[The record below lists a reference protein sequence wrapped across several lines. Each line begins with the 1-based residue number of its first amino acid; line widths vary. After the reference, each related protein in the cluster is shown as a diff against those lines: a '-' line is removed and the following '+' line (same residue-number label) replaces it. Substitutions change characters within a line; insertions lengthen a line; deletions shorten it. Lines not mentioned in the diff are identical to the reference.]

1 MNFKHVFMK
10 SIFALFSFFIA
21 IGSYTAQSNFTVF
34 NNGGQKFFLIMNGI
48 KQNSLAQTN
57 VEVSGVKNGGYSVKL
72 IFEDGKTGDIDKNFF
87 IESASDI
94 NTKIVFKKGKGKLQL
109 VSMVPTVS
117 AQSGSDVVIFRPDN
131 NAVYSD
137 TPVITER
144 PSDRPVIT
152 QTITTETITQSTG
165 NGNAGIQ
172 INVSG
177 TEGQTP
183 NNAAPN
189 GTQGGNGS
197 IGISIADP
205 ISGENINL
213 NVGVNIND
221 GTTTNGQTN
230 INQNTSRPNG
240 AAVNVT
246 INGNGGLNEKPNTAV
261 IQNSTTTTITTT
273 TSSNT
278 STNVTP
284 ANNTP
289 NPIAPPATVSGCK
302 NTLTNSTVFIEDLKL
317 QSFEDDRVDALKL
330 ALVNTCLY
338 SVDAEKIM
346 DLFTFDANQLSAAKL
361 LFDRL
366 LDKDKASSLTK
377 HITFD
382 STKME
387 FRNYISGKN

>member
-1 MNFKHVFMK
+1 MK
-10 SIFALFSFFIA
+10 LAICFCIISSCFF
-21 IGSYTAQSNFTVF
+21 AQSNFTVF

-117 AQSGSDVVIFRPDN
+117 YSGSDVVIFRPDN

-152 QTITTETITQSTG
+152 QTITTQTITQSTG

-177 TEGQTP
+177 TEGQTL
-183 NNAAPN
+183 NNATPN

-205 ISGENINL
+205 ISGENINM

-230 INQNTSRPNG
+230 INQN
-240 AAVNVT
+240 
-246 INGNGGLNEKPNTAV
+246 
-261 IQNSTTTTITTT
+261 STTTTITTI
-273 TSSNT
+273 TSSNA
-278 STNVTP
+278 STNATP
-284 ANNTP
+284 ANTTP
-289 NPIAPPATVSGCK
+289 NPVAPAATVSGCK

-338 SVDAEKIM
+338 AADAEKIM

-366 LDKDKASSLTK
+366 LDKDKASTLTK

>member
-1 MNFKHVFMK
+1 MK
-10 SIFALFSFFIA
+10 LAICFCIISSCFF
-21 IGSYTAQSNFTVF
+21 AQSNFTVF

-87 IESASDI
+87 IESSSDI

-230 INQNTSRPNG
+230 INQNS
-240 AAVNVT
+240 
-246 INGNGGLNEKPNTAV
+246 
-261 IQNSTTTTITTT
+261 STTTITTT

-278 STNVTP
+278 STNATP
-284 ANNTP
+284 ANTTP
-289 NPIAPPATVSGCK
+289 NPVAPAATVSGCK

-338 SVDAEKIM
+338 AEDAEKII

>member
-1 MNFKHVFMK
+1 
-10 SIFALFSFFIA
+10 
-21 IGSYTAQSNFTVF
+21 
-34 NNGGQKFFLIMNGI
+34 MNGI

-109 VSMVPTVS
+109 VSMVPMVS

-144 PSDRPVIT
+144 PSDRPQVIT
-152 QTITTETITQSTG
+152 QTITTQTITQSTG

-183 NNAAPN
+183 NNATQN

-205 ISGENINL
+205 ISGENINM
-213 NVGVNIND
+213 NVGVTIND
-221 GTTTNGQTN
+221 GTN
-230 INQNTSRPNG
+230 INQNS
-240 AAVNVT
+240 
-246 INGNGGLNEKPNTAV
+246 
-261 IQNSTTTTITTT
+261 TTTITTT

-278 STNVTP
+278 STIVTP

-289 NPIAPPATVSGCK
+289 TPVAPAATVSGCK

-338 SVDAEKIM
+338 AADAEKIM

-366 LDKDKASSLTK
+366 LDKDKASTLTK

>member
-1 MNFKHVFMK
+1 MK
-10 SIFALFSFFIA
+10 LAICFCIISSCFF
-21 IGSYTAQSNFTVF
+21 AQSNFTVF

-144 PSDRPVIT
+144 PNDRPVIT
-152 QTITTETITQSTG
+152 ETITTQTITQSTG

-183 NNAAPN
+183 NNATPN

-205 ISGENINL
+205 ISGENINM
-213 NVGVNIND
+213 NVGVNING

-230 INQNTSRPNG
+230 IN
-240 AAVNVT
+240 
-246 INGNGGLNEKPNTAV
+246 
-261 IQNSTTTTITTT
+261 QNSTTTTITTT

-278 STNVTP
+278 STIVTP
-284 ANNTP
+284 ANTTPKPVTQVAVNT
-289 NPIAPPATVSGCK
+289 GCK

-366 LDKDKASSLTK
+366 LDKDKASALTK

>member
-1 MNFKHVFMK
+1 MK
-10 SIFALFSFFIA
+10 LAICFCIISSCFF
-21 IGSYTAQSNFTVF
+21 AQSNFTVF

-137 TPVITER
+137 TPVIT
-144 PSDRPVIT
+144 
-152 QTITTETITQSTG
+152 QTITQSTG

-183 NNAAPN
+183 NNATPN

-205 ISGENINL
+205 ISGENINM
-213 NVGVNIND
+213 NVGVTIND
-221 GTTTNGQTN
+221 GTNTNGQTN
-230 INQNTSRPNG
+230 IN
-240 AAVNVT
+240 
-246 INGNGGLNEKPNTAV
+246 
-261 IQNSTTTTITTT
+261 QNSTTTTITTT

-289 NPIAPPATVSGCK
+289 NPAAPAATVSGCK

-346 DLFTFDANQLSAAKL
+346 DLFTFDANQLSAAIL

-366 LDKDKASSLTK
+366 LDKDKASTLTK

-382 STKME
+382 NTKME

>member
-1 MNFKHVFMK
+1 MK
-10 SIFALFSFFIA
+10 LAICFCIISSCFF
-21 IGSYTAQSNFTVF
+21 AQSNFTVF

-117 AQSGSDVVIFRPDN
+117 AQSSSDVVIFRPDN

-152 QTITTETITQSTG
+152 ETITTQTITQSTG

-183 NNAAPN
+183 NNATPN

-205 ISGENINL
+205 ISGENINM
-213 NVGVNIND
+213 NVGVNING

-230 INQNTSRPNG
+230 INQNS
-240 AAVNVT
+240 
-246 INGNGGLNEKPNTAV
+246 
-261 IQNSTTTTITTT
+261 STTTITTI

-278 STNVTP
+278 STNATP
-284 ANNTP
+284 ANTTP
-289 NPIAPPATVSGCK
+289 NPIAPAATVSGCK

>member
-1 MNFKHVFMK
+1 
-10 SIFALFSFFIA
+10 
-21 IGSYTAQSNFTVF
+21 
-34 NNGGQKFFLIMNGI
+34 MNGI

-117 AQSGSDVVIFRPDN
+117 AQSSSDVVIFRPDN

-137 TPVITER
+137 TPVIMER

-152 QTITTETITQSTG
+152 ETITTQTITQSTG

-213 NVGVNIND
+213 NVGVNING

-230 INQNTSRPNG
+230 INQNS
-240 AAVNVT
+240 
-246 INGNGGLNEKPNTAV
+246 
-261 IQNSTTTTITTT
+261 STTTITTT

-278 STNVTP
+278 STNATP
-284 ANNTP
+284 ANTTPKPVTQVAVNT
-289 NPIAPPATVSGCK
+289 GCK

-366 LDKDKASSLTK
+366 LDKDKASTLTK

>member
-1 MNFKHVFMK
+1 MK
-10 SIFALFSFFIA
+10 LAICFCIISSCFF
-21 IGSYTAQSNFTVF
+21 AQSNFTVF

-183 NNAAPN
+183 NNTTPN

-213 NVGVNIND
+213 NVGVTIND

-230 INQNTSRPNG
+230 INQNS
-240 AAVNVT
+240 
-246 INGNGGLNEKPNTAV
+246 
-261 IQNSTTTTITTT
+261 STTTITTI

-289 NPIAPPATVSGCK
+289 NPVAPAATVSGCK

-317 QSFEDDRVDALKL
+317 QSFEDDRVNALKL

-338 SVDAEKIM
+338 AADAEKIM
-346 DLFTFDANQLSAAKL
+346 DLFTFDANQLSAAIL

-366 LDKDKASSLTK
+366 LDKDKASTLTK

>member
-1 MNFKHVFMK
+1 MK
-10 SIFALFSFFIA
+10 LAICFCIISSCFF
-21 IGSYTAQSNFTVF
+21 AQSNFTVF

-87 IESASDI
+87 IESSSDI

-183 NNAAPN
+183 NNASPN

-213 NVGVNIND
+213 NVGVTIND

-230 INQNTSRPNG
+230 INQNT
-240 AAVNVT
+240 
-246 INGNGGLNEKPNTAV
+246 
-261 IQNSTTTTITTT
+261 TTTTITTT

-278 STNVTP
+278 STNATP

-289 NPIAPPATVSGCK
+289 NPVAPAATVSGCK

-338 SVDAEKIM
+338 AADAEKIM

>member
-1 MNFKHVFMK
+1 MK
-10 SIFALFSFFIA
+10 LAICFCIINSCFF
-21 IGSYTAQSNFTVF
+21 AQSNFTVF

-137 TPVITER
+137 TPA
-144 PSDRPVIT
+144 
-152 QTITTETITQSTG
+152 TTETITQSTG

-230 INQNTSRPNG
+230 INQN
-240 AAVNVT
+240 
-246 INGNGGLNEKPNTAV
+246 
-261 IQNSTTTTITTT
+261 STTTTITTT

-278 STNVTP
+278 STNATP

-289 NPIAPPATVSGCK
+289 NPVAPAATVSGCK

-338 SVDAEKIM
+338 AADAEKIM

>member
-1 MNFKHVFMK
+1 MK
-10 SIFALFSFFIA
+10 LAICFCIISSCFF
-21 IGSYTAQSNFTVF
+21 AQSNFTVF

-144 PSDRPVIT
+144 PNDRPVIT
-152 QTITTETITQSTG
+152 ETITTQTITQSTG

-205 ISGENINL
+205 ISGENINM
-213 NVGVNIND
+213 NVGVTIND

-230 INQNTSRPNG
+230 INQNS
-240 AAVNVT
+240 
-246 INGNGGLNEKPNTAV
+246 
-261 IQNSTTTTITTT
+261 STTTITTT

-278 STNVTP
+278 SSNVTP
-284 ANNTP
+284 ANSTP
-289 NPIAPPATVSGCK
+289 NPVAPAATVSGCK

-338 SVDAEKIM
+338 AADAEKIM

>member
-1 MNFKHVFMK
+1 MK
-10 SIFALFSFFIA
+10 LAICFCIISSCFF
-21 IGSYTAQSNFTVF
+21 AQSNFTVF

-144 PSDRPVIT
+144 PNDRPVIT
-152 QTITTETITQSTG
+152 ETITTQTITQSTG

-183 NNAAPN
+183 NNASPN

-205 ISGENINL
+205 ISGENINM
-213 NVGVNIND
+213 NVGVNING

-230 INQNTSRPNG
+230 NNQNS
-240 AAVNVT
+240 
-246 INGNGGLNEKPNTAV
+246 
-261 IQNSTTTTITTT
+261 STTTITTT

-278 STNVTP
+278 STNATP
-284 ANNTP
+284 ANTTPKPVTQVAVNT
-289 NPIAPPATVSGCK
+289 GCK
-302 NTLTNSTVFIEDLKL
+302 NTLTNSTVFIEDLKR

>member
-1 MNFKHVFMK
+1 MK
-10 SIFALFSFFIA
+10 LAICFCIISSCFF
-21 IGSYTAQSNFTVF
+21 AQSNFTVF

-165 NGNAGIQ
+165 NGNGGIQ

-177 TEGQTP
+177 TEVQTP
-183 NNAAPN
+183 NNATPN

-205 ISGENINL
+205 ISGENINM
-213 NVGVNIND
+213 NVGVTIND

-230 INQNTSRPNG
+230 INQNS
-240 AAVNVT
+240 
-246 INGNGGLNEKPNTAV
+246 
-261 IQNSTTTTITTT
+261 STTTITTI

-289 NPIAPPATVSGCK
+289 NPVAPAATVSGCK

-338 SVDAEKIM
+338 AADAEKIM
-346 DLFTFDANQLSAAKL
+346 DLFTFDANQLSAAIL

-366 LDKDKASSLTK
+366 LDKDKASTLTK

>member
-1 MNFKHVFMK
+1 MK
-10 SIFALFSFFIA
+10 LAICFCIISSCFF
-21 IGSYTAQSNFTVF
+21 AQSNFTVF

-137 TPVITER
+137 TPVIT
-144 PSDRPVIT
+144 
-152 QTITTETITQSTG
+152 QTITQSTG

-183 NNAAPN
+183 NNATPN

-205 ISGENINL
+205 ISGENINM
-213 NVGVNIND
+213 NVGVTIND
-221 GTTTNGQTN
+221 GTNTNGQTN
-230 INQNTSRPNG
+230 INQNS
-240 AAVNVT
+240 
-246 INGNGGLNEKPNTAV
+246 
-261 IQNSTTTTITTT
+261 STTTITTT

-278 STNVTP
+278 STNVKP
-284 ANNTP
+284 ANTTPKPVTQVAVNT
-289 NPIAPPATVSGCK
+289 GCK

-338 SVDAEKIM
+338 AADAEKIM
-346 DLFTFDANQLSAAKL
+346 DLFTFDANQLTAAKL

-366 LDKDKASSLTK
+366 LDKDKASTLTK

>member
-1 MNFKHVFMK
+1 MNFKHILMK
-10 SIFALFSFFIA
+10 SIFALFCFFIA
-21 IGSYTAQSNFTVF
+21 IGSYFAQSNFTVF

-94 NTKIVFKKGKGKLQL
+94 ITKIVFKKGKGKLQL

-144 PSDRPVIT
+144 PSDRPQVIT
-152 QTITTETITQSTG
+152 ETITTQTVTQSTG

-183 NNAAPN
+183 NNATPN

-221 GTTTNGQTN
+221 GTNANGQTN
-230 INQNTSRPNG
+230 IN
-240 AAVNVT
+240 
-246 INGNGGLNEKPNTAV
+246 
-261 IQNSTTTTITTT
+261 QNSTTTTITTT
-273 TSSNT
+273 NT

-284 ANNTP
+284 ANTTP
-289 NPIAPPATVSGCK
+289 NPAAPVSTVSGCK

-338 SVDAEKIM
+338 SADAEKIM

-366 LDKDKASSLTK
+366 LDKDKASALTK

>member
-1 MNFKHVFMK
+1 MK
-10 SIFALFSFFIA
+10 YLFALLFFFIA
-21 IGSYTAQSNFTVF
+21 IESYTAQSNFTVF

-57 VEVSGVKNGGYSVKL
+57 VQVSGVKNGGYSVKL

-94 NTKIVFKKGKGKLQL
+94 NTRIVFKKGKGKLQL
-109 VSMVPTVS
+109 VSMLPTEN
-117 AQSGSDVVIFRPDN
+117 AQSGLDVVIFRPDN

-137 TPVITER
+137 TPA
-144 PSDRPVIT
+144 
-152 QTITTETITQSTG
+152 TTETINQSPG
-165 NGNAGIQ
+165 NGNVGIQ
-172 INVSG
+172 FNVSG
-177 TEGQTP
+177 TGGETP
-183 NNAAPN
+183 NTSTPN
-189 GTQGGNGS
+189 GSQGGNGS

-230 INQNTSRPNG
+230 INQNS
-240 AAVNVT
+240 
-246 INGNGGLNEKPNTAV
+246 
-261 IQNSTTTTITTT
+261 STTTITTI

-278 STNVTP
+278 STNATP
-284 ANNTP
+284 ANTTP
-289 NPIAPPATVSGCK
+289 NPVAPAAAISSCK

-317 QSFEDDRVDALKL
+317 QSFEDDRLDALKL

-338 SVDAEKIM
+338 SADAEKIM

>member
-1 MNFKHVFMK
+1 MK
-10 SIFALFSFFIA
+10 LAICFCIISSCFF
-21 IGSYTAQSNFTVF
+21 AQSNFTVF

-144 PSDRPVIT
+144 PNDRPQVIT
-152 QTITTETITQSTG
+152 ETITTQTITQSTG

-177 TEGQTP
+177 TEGQT
-183 NNAAPN
+183 NNATPN

-205 ISGENINL
+205 ISGENINM
-213 NVGVNIND
+213 NVGVTIND
-221 GTTTNGQTN
+221 GTNTNGQTN
-230 INQNTSRPNG
+230 I
-240 AAVNVT
+240 
-246 INGNGGLNEKPNTAV
+246 

-289 NPIAPPATVSGCK
+289 NPVAPAATVSGCK

>member
-1 MNFKHVFMK
+1 MK
-10 SIFALFSFFIA
+10 SIFALFCFFIA

-144 PSDRPVIT
+144 PNDRPVIT
-152 QTITTETITQSTG
+152 ETITTQTITQSTG

-183 NNAAPN
+183 NNATPN

-205 ISGENINL
+205 ISGENINM
-213 NVGVNIND
+213 NVGVNING

-230 INQNTSRPNG
+230 IN
-240 AAVNVT
+240 
-246 INGNGGLNEKPNTAV
+246 
-261 IQNSTTTTITTT
+261 QNSTTTTITTT

-278 STNVTP
+278 STNVKP
-284 ANNTP
+284 ANTTP
-289 NPIAPPATVSGCK
+289 KPVAPAATVSGCK
-302 NTLTNSTVFIEDLKL
+302 NTLTNSTVFIEDLKR

-366 LDKDKASSLTK
+366 LDKDKASALTK

>member
-1 MNFKHVFMK
+1 MK
-10 SIFALFSFFIA
+10 SIFALFCFFIA

-57 VEVSGVKNGGYSVKL
+57 VQVSGVKNGGYSVKL

-94 NTKIVFKKGKGKLQL
+94 NTRIVFKKGKGKLQL
-109 VSMVPTVS
+109 VSMVPTEN
-117 AQSGSDVVIFRPDN
+117 AQSGLDVVIFRPDN

-137 TPVITER
+137 TPA
-144 PSDRPVIT
+144 
-152 QTITTETITQSTG
+152 TTETINQSPG
-165 NGNAGIQ
+165 NGNVGIQ
-172 INVSG
+172 FNVSG
-177 TEGQTP
+177 TGGETP
-183 NNAAPN
+183 NTSTPN
-189 GTQGGNGS
+189 GSQGGNGS
-197 IGISIADP
+197 IGISFVDP
-205 ISGENINL
+205 MSGENIN
-213 NVGVNIND
+213 VNIDVNNSD

-230 INQNTSRPNG
+230 INQNTLRPNG

-289 NPIAPPATVSGCK
+289 NPVAPAAAISSCK
-302 NTLTNSTVFIEDLKL
+302 NTLTNSSVFIEDLKL
-317 QSFEDDRVDALKL
+317 QSFEDDRLDALKL

-338 SVDAEKIM
+338 SADAEKIM

>member
-1 MNFKHVFMK
+1 MK
-10 SIFALFSFFIA
+10 LAICFCIISSCFF
-21 IGSYTAQSNFTVF
+21 AQSNFTVF

-87 IESASDI
+87 IESSSDI

-183 NNAAPN
+183 NNASPN

-213 NVGVNIND
+213 NVGVTIND

-230 INQNTSRPNG
+230 INQNS
-240 AAVNVT
+240 
-246 INGNGGLNEKPNTAV
+246 
-261 IQNSTTTTITTT
+261 STTTITTT

-278 STNVTP
+278 STNATP
-284 ANNTP
+284 ANTTP
-289 NPIAPPATVSGCK
+289 NPVAPAATVSGCK

-338 SVDAEKIM
+338 AADAEKIM

>member
-1 MNFKHVFMK
+1 MK
-10 SIFALFSFFIA
+10 LAICFCIISSCFF
-21 IGSYTAQSNFTVF
+21 AQSNFTVF

-137 TPVITER
+137 TPVIT
-144 PSDRPVIT
+144 
-152 QTITTETITQSTG
+152 QTITQSTG

-183 NNAAPN
+183 NNATPN

-205 ISGENINL
+205 ISGENINM
-213 NVGVNIND
+213 NVGVTIND
-221 GTTTNGQTN
+221 GTNTNGQTN
-230 INQNTSRPNG
+230 INQNS
-240 AAVNVT
+240 
-246 INGNGGLNEKPNTAV
+246 
-261 IQNSTTTTITTT
+261 STTTITTT

-278 STNVTP
+278 STNVKP
-284 ANNTP
+284 ANTTPKPVTQVAVNT
-289 NPIAPPATVSGCK
+289 GCK

-338 SVDAEKIM
+338 AADAEKIM
-346 DLFTFDANQLSAAKL
+346 DLFTFDANQLTAAIL

-366 LDKDKASSLTK
+366 LDKDKASTLTK

>member
-1 MNFKHVFMK
+1 MK
-10 SIFALFSFFIA
+10 SIFALFCFFIA

-144 PSDRPVIT
+144 PNDRPVIT
-152 QTITTETITQSTG
+152 ETITTQTITQSTG

-177 TEGQTP
+177 TEGQTL
-183 NNAAPN
+183 NNATPN

-205 ISGENINL
+205 ISGENINM
-213 NVGVNIND
+213 NVGVNING

-230 INQNTSRPNG
+230 INQNS
-240 AAVNVT
+240 
-246 INGNGGLNEKPNTAV
+246 
-261 IQNSTTTTITTT
+261 STTTITTT

-278 STNVTP
+278 STNVKP
-284 ANNTP
+284 ANTTPKPITQVAVNT
-289 NPIAPPATVSGCK
+289 GCK
-302 NTLTNSTVFIEDLKL
+302 NTLTNSTVFIEDLKR

-366 LDKDKASSLTK
+366 LDKDKASALTN

>member
-1 MNFKHVFMK
+1 MK
-10 SIFALFSFFIA
+10 SIFALFCFFIA

-144 PSDRPVIT
+144 PNDRPQVIT
-152 QTITTETITQSTG
+152 ETITTQTITQSTG

-183 NNAAPN
+183 NNATPN
-189 GTQGGNGS
+189 GAQGGNGS

-205 ISGENINL
+205 ISGENINM
-213 NVGVNIND
+213 NVGVTIND

-230 INQNTSRPNG
+230 INQNS
-240 AAVNVT
+240 
-246 INGNGGLNEKPNTAV
+246 
-261 IQNSTTTTITTT
+261 STTTITTT

-278 STNVTP
+278 STNATP
-284 ANNTP
+284 ANTTP
-289 NPIAPPATVSGCK
+289 NPVAPAATVSGCK

-366 LDKDKASSLTK
+366 LDKDKASTLTK

>member
-1 MNFKHVFMK
+1 MNIKHTLMK
-10 SIFALFSFFIA
+10 SIFALFCFFIA

-144 PSDRPVIT
+144 PNDRPVIT
-152 QTITTETITQSTG
+152 ETITTQTITQSTG

-205 ISGENINL
+205 ISGENINM

-230 INQNTSRPNG
+230 INQNS
-240 AAVNVT
+240 
-246 INGNGGLNEKPNTAV
+246 
-261 IQNSTTTTITTT
+261 STTTITTT

-278 STNVTP
+278 STNVKP
-284 ANNTP
+284 ANTTPKPVTQVAVNT
-289 NPIAPPATVSGCK
+289 GCK

>member
-1 MNFKHVFMK
+1 MK
-10 SIFALFSFFIA
+10 SIFALFCFFIA

-57 VEVSGVKNGGYSVKL
+57 VQVSGVKNGGYSVKL

-94 NTKIVFKKGKGKLQL
+94 NTRIVFKKGKGKLQL
-109 VSMVPTVS
+109 VSMVPTEN
-117 AQSGSDVVIFRPDN
+117 AQSGLDVVIFRPDN

-137 TPVITER
+137 TPA
-144 PSDRPVIT
+144 
-152 QTITTETITQSTG
+152 TTETINQSPG
-165 NGNAGIQ
+165 NGNVGIQ
-172 INVSG
+172 FNVSG
-177 TEGQTP
+177 TGGETP
-183 NNAAPN
+183 NTSTPN
-189 GTQGGNGS
+189 GSQGGNGS
-197 IGISIADP
+197 IGISFVDP
-205 ISGENINL
+205 MSGENIN
-213 NVGVNIND
+213 VNIDVNNSD
-221 GTTTNGQTN
+221 GTSNNGQTN
-230 INQNTSRPNG
+230 INQN
-240 AAVNVT
+240 
-246 INGNGGLNEKPNTAV
+246 
-261 IQNSTTTTITTT
+261 STDTITTP
-273 TSSNT
+273 SST
-278 STNVTP
+278 TP

-289 NPIAPPATVSGCK
+289 NPVAPAAAISSCK
-302 NTLTNSTVFIEDLKL
+302 NTLTNSSVFIEDLKL
-317 QSFEDDRVDALKL
+317 QSFEDDRLDALKL

-338 SVDAEKIM
+338 SADAEKIM

>member
-1 MNFKHVFMK
+1 
-10 SIFALFSFFIA
+10 
-21 IGSYTAQSNFTVF
+21 
-34 NNGGQKFFLIMNGI
+34 
-48 KQNSLAQTN
+48 
-57 VEVSGVKNGGYSVKL
+57 
-72 IFEDGKTGDIDKNFF
+72 
-87 IESASDI
+87 
-94 NTKIVFKKGKGKLQL
+94 
-109 VSMVPTVS
+109 MVPTVS
-117 AQSGSDVVIFRPDN
+117 AQSSSDVVIFRPDN

-137 TPVITER
+137 TPVIMER

-152 QTITTETITQSTG
+152 ETITTQTITQSTG

-213 NVGVNIND
+213 NVGVNING

-230 INQNTSRPNG
+230 INQNS
-240 AAVNVT
+240 
-246 INGNGGLNEKPNTAV
+246 
-261 IQNSTTTTITTT
+261 STTTITTT

-278 STNVTP
+278 STNATP
-284 ANNTP
+284 ANTTPKPVTQVAVNT
-289 NPIAPPATVSGCK
+289 GCK

-366 LDKDKASSLTK
+366 LDKDKASTLTK

>member
-1 MNFKHVFMK
+1 MK
-10 SIFALFSFFIA
+10 LAICFCIISSCFF
-21 IGSYTAQSNFTVF
+21 AQSNFTVF

-144 PSDRPVIT
+144 PNDRPVIT
-152 QTITTETITQSTG
+152 ETITTQTITQSTG

-183 NNAAPN
+183 NNATPN

-205 ISGENINL
+205 ISGENINM
-213 NVGVNIND
+213 NVGVNING

-230 INQNTSRPNG
+230 INQNS
-240 AAVNVT
+240 
-246 INGNGGLNEKPNTAV
+246 
-261 IQNSTTTTITTT
+261 STTTITTT

-284 ANNTP
+284 ANTTP
-289 NPIAPPATVSGCK
+289 NPIAPAATVSGCK

-338 SVDAEKIM
+338 AADAEKIM

>member
-1 MNFKHVFMK
+1 MK
-10 SIFALFSFFIA
+10 LAICFCIISSCFF
-21 IGSYTAQSNFTVF
+21 GQSNFTVF

-152 QTITTETITQSTG
+152 QTITTETITQSNG
-165 NGNAGIQ
+165 NGNGGIQ

-177 TEGQTP
+177 TEVQTP
-183 NNAAPN
+183 NNATPN

-213 NVGVNIND
+213 NVGVTING

-230 INQNTSRPNG
+230 INQNS
-240 AAVNVT
+240 
-246 INGNGGLNEKPNTAV
+246 
-261 IQNSTTTTITTT
+261 STTTITTT

-278 STNVTP
+278 STNVKP
-284 ANNTP
+284 ANTTPKPVTQVAVNT
-289 NPIAPPATVSGCK
+289 GCK

-338 SVDAEKIM
+338 AEDAEKIM
-346 DLFTFDANQLSAAKL
+346 DLFTFDANQLNAAIL

-366 LDKDKASSLTK
+366 LDKDKASTLTQ

>member
-1 MNFKHVFMK
+1 MK
-10 SIFALFSFFIA
+10 SIFVLFCFFIA

-144 PSDRPVIT
+144 PNDRPVIT
-152 QTITTETITQSTG
+152 ETITTQTITQSTG

-177 TEGQTP
+177 TEGQTL
-183 NNAAPN
+183 NNATPN

-205 ISGENINL
+205 ISGENINM
-213 NVGVNIND
+213 NVGVNING

-230 INQNTSRPNG
+230 IN
-240 AAVNVT
+240 
-246 INGNGGLNEKPNTAV
+246 
-261 IQNSTTTTITTT
+261 QNSTTTTITTT

-278 STNVTP
+278 SSNVTP
-284 ANNTP
+284 ANSTP
-289 NPIAPPATVSGCK
+289 NPVAPAETVSGCK

-338 SVDAEKIM
+338 AADAEKIM

-366 LDKDKASSLTK
+366 LDKDKASALTK

>member
-1 MNFKHVFMK
+1 MNIKHTLMK
-10 SIFALFSFFIA
+10 SIFALFCFFIA

-144 PSDRPVIT
+144 PNDRPQVIT
-152 QTITTETITQSTG
+152 ETITTETITQSTG

-183 NNAAPN
+183 NNATPN

-213 NVGVNIND
+213 NVGVNING

-230 INQNTSRPNG
+230 INQNS
-240 AAVNVT
+240 
-246 INGNGGLNEKPNTAV
+246 
-261 IQNSTTTTITTT
+261 STTTITTT

-278 STNVTP
+278 STNATP
-284 ANNTP
+284 ANTTP
-289 NPIAPPATVSGCK
+289 NPVAPAATVSGCK

-338 SVDAEKIM
+338 AEDAEKII

-366 LDKDKASSLTK
+366 LDKDKASALTK

>member
-1 MNFKHVFMK
+1 M
-10 SIFALFSFFIA
+10 
-21 IGSYTAQSNFTVF
+21 T
-34 NNGGQKFFLIMNGI
+34 
-48 KQNSLAQTN
+48 
-57 VEVSGVKNGGYSVKL
+57 
-72 IFEDGKTGDIDKNFF
+72 
-87 IESASDI
+87 
-94 NTKIVFKKGKGKLQL
+94 
-109 VSMVPTVS
+109 
-117 AQSGSDVVIFRPDN
+117 
-131 NAVYSD
+131 
-137 TPVITER
+137 TE
-144 PSDRPVIT
+144 
-152 QTITTETITQSTG
+152 TITTETITQSTG

-183 NNAAPN
+183 NNATPN

-205 ISGENINL
+205 ISGENINM
-213 NVGVNIND
+213 NVGVTIND

-230 INQNTSRPNG
+230 INQNS
-240 AAVNVT
+240 
-246 INGNGGLNEKPNTAV
+246 
-261 IQNSTTTTITTT
+261 STTTITTT

-278 STNVTP
+278 STNVKP
-284 ANNTP
+284 ANTTPKPVTQVAVNT
-289 NPIAPPATVSGCK
+289 GCK

-338 SVDAEKIM
+338 AADAEKIM
-346 DLFTFDANQLSAAKL
+346 DLFTFDANQLSAAIL

-366 LDKDKASSLTK
+366 LDKDKASTLTK

>member
-1 MNFKHVFMK
+1 MK
-10 SIFALFSFFIA
+10 LAICFCIISSCFF
-21 IGSYTAQSNFTVF
+21 AQSNFTVF

-109 VSMVPTVS
+109 VSMAPTVS

-131 NAVYSD
+131 NAVFSD

-144 PSDRPVIT
+144 PSDRPQVIT
-152 QTITTETITQSTG
+152 QTITTQTITQSTG

-183 NNAAPN
+183 NNATPN

-205 ISGENINL
+205 ISGENINM
-213 NVGVNIND
+213 NVGVTIND
-221 GTTTNGQTN
+221 GTN
-230 INQNTSRPNG
+230 INQNS
-240 AAVNVT
+240 
-246 INGNGGLNEKPNTAV
+246 
-261 IQNSTTTTITTT
+261 TTTITTT

-278 STNVTP
+278 STIVTP
-284 ANNTP
+284 ANTTPKPVTQVAVNT
-289 NPIAPPATVSGCK
+289 GCK

-338 SVDAEKIM
+338 AADAEKIM

-366 LDKDKASSLTK
+366 LDKDKASTLTK